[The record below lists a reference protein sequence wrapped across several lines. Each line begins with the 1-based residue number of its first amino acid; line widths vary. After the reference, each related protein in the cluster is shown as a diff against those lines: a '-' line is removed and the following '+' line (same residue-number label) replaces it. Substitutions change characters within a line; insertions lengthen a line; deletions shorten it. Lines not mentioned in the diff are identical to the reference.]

1 MSELNRRV
9 RLNVGGQTFETTIG
23 TLRRVADTTLAKL
36 VENTSELSQEPIFID
51 HDPKYFS
58 SVLNFLRDGRIPLPD
73 NIQDIDEL
81 RREAQY
87 FNLPSLTD
95 FIECEE
101 QRGPPFF
108 RGDKVVWR
116 DHNFHRALTKCGWRF
131 DGSTDESTRPLCF
144 MSKSDE
150 VKICGLC
157 GTSSDSFDRNYR
169 TLFELPRNATFA
181 VGDVKKVYRDSCCVD
196 VTFAMFNY
204 LYHIPAKMLQ
214 LVGSGYTSAEE

>member
-116 DHNFHRALTKCGWRF
+116 VYYSVLPAIK
-131 DGSTDESTRPLCF
+131 
-144 MSKSDE
+144 DE